1 MSKICIKCGEQ
12 RDAIRKNKLICGSVD
27 SMTGELNQE
36 FGRHRFTSYST
47 MELKKFSDEAQAEEE
62 HWDKL
67 AKQEN
72 L

>member
-1 MSKICIKCGEQ
+1 
-12 RDAIRKNKLICGSVD
+12 
-27 SMTGELNQE
+27 MTGELNQE